1 MPFLSLQSN
10 FIDQAQAAFLYNY
23 EQKYRHKGP
32 VSLKLP
38 ETQSTPNTIYPN
50 WLCCVFINF
59 N

>member
-32 VSLKLP
+32 DTINAQHNISKLVM
-38 ETQSTPNTIYPN
+38 
-50 WLCCVFINF
+50 LCLYQL
-59 N
+59 